1 MYPDVRNATIKGK
14 SALSLIDTDW
24 KIKEFTPRV

>member
-1 MYPDVRNATIKGK
+1 MYPDVRNCTINGK
-14 SALSLIDTDW
+14 SALSLIDADW